1 MADAEREPELKAE
14 LTESVFTAYRP
25 QRLTIPG
32 AHAHPGRLVQSAAM
46 GAVEPPA
53 PTYSPHLPAQVVDE
67 GRLSLAQLEAVV
79 YAGQAHDERLPNGSR
94 KGFFIGDGTGVGKGR
109 EISGVILDNLAQG
122 RDKAVWVSFNR
133 GLIEDARRD
142 FAGVGGDPDLL
153 FFQGDTKAGAAIT
166 RENGILFTTY
176 STLRGGEKRQGTDQG
191 MEGGGRPGQTRL
203 QQLTDW
209 LGPDFDGVIA
219 FDEAHSMGNAIA
231 VKGARGERKPSQQ
244 AIAGINLQKELP
256 DARVL
261 YVSATGAT
269 EVANL
274 TYAERL
280 GLWGEDTPF
289 ADAKDFIGQVSSGGI
304 AAMELTARDLKA
316 LGVYTARSLSYD
328 DVTYERLEYPLS
340 AFEREVYD
348 ELAGAW
354 QVVLTN
360 VDEALELT
368 GGGHSP
374 HAKSAALS
382 QFWGAHQ
389 RFFNQVLTALQ
400 TPCH

>member
-1 MADAEREPELKAE
+1 
-14 LTESVFTAYRP
+14 
-25 QRLTIPG
+25 
-32 AHAHPGRLVQSAAM
+32 
-46 GAVEPPA
+46 
-53 PTYSPHLPAQVVDE
+53 
-67 GRLSLAQLEAVV
+67 VV
-79 YAGQAHDERLPNGSR
+79 YAGQAHSEVLPNGSR

-153 FFQGDTKAGAAIT
+153 FFQGETKAGGATIA
-166 RENGILFTTY
+166 REKGILFTTY
-176 STLRGGEKRQGTDQG
+176 SPLRGGEQRQGTDQG
-191 MEGGGRPGQTRL
+191 GPPGQTRL

-209 LGPDFDGVIA
+209 LGPDFDGVVA
-219 FDEAHSMGNAIA
+219 FDEAHSMGNAIT
-231 VKGARGERKPSQQ
+231 VKGGRGERKPSQQ
-244 AIAGINLQKELP
+244 AVAGINLQKEVP

-289 ADAKDFIGQVSSGGI
+289 ADAKEFIGQVSSGGI

-328 DVTYERLEYPLS
+328 EVTYERLEYPLS
-340 AFEREVYD
+340 PFEREVYD
-348 ELAGAW
+348 ELPAPGRWCSPTAGR
-354 QVVLTN
+354 
-360 VDEALELT
+360 
-368 GGGHSP
+368 S
-374 HAKSAALS
+374 SAP
-382 QFWGAHQ
+382 G
-389 RFFNQVLTALQ
+389 
-400 TPCH
+400 